1 MRNSKRWMTA
11 VLTAAMV
18 VSQVIPVFASNAS
31 IAGDGTS
38 SGTANILAYSVDKIV
53 VPTTLKVA
61 LNPNGY
67 SLVKAYK
74 EAGVGSAAVTKRT
87 NRTAIFKR
95 TYDLKNAEWVYE
107 QVLKEGTA
115 VPGKTVIMDD
125 DALTASTDT
134 YYEYDFVNS
143 QIISLNYG
151 IANKS
156 TNDKVVQVD
165 IHVTQDTNDKAG
177 KMPIEFVDSS
187 TKATYDS
194 TGTVENAAG
203 QDEMKMYLAVVA
215 AKAAAPT
222 TDTFERVTEWAD
234 DLADVSLYTKDESG
248 VYAYITADTGDGE
261 VTVGNGTTKPAGSVA
276 DKPNFLKALG
286 TGENRT
292 KLYKMSSVIG
302 PEITAKQLS
311 DVRMTVADQENEV
324 AFTPGKENKANA
336 SIGFKLPQAEYG
348 PDDGKDIFAFK
359 ATQETFGN
367 SLQLNALTGVAGF
380 TITGA
385 MNKKVDWT
393 RADTV
398 ALKIQPTYKVSDA
411 TGKETYIDEDADTK
425 ITPADLE
432 AGTDYANTTDPYNQV
447 VLEGDSAGYTSAK
460 ELSSSANSVKLTLP
474 DGVTVS
480 KVELFKVD
488 SPDSGISLAS
498 GNHYNVSGT
507 TYTFV
512 ASNLSGWTGGKI
524 VFTYSDGKTDTLTIK

>member
-1 MRNSKRWMTA
+1 MRNSKKWMTA

-18 VSQVIPVFASNAS
+18 VSQVVPAFATSAD
-31 IAGDGTS
+31 IVGGGTT
-38 SGTANILAYSVDKIV
+38 SGAANILAYSVDRIV

-67 SLVKAYK
+67 NLVKAYK
-74 EAGVGSAAVTKRT
+74 ELGDKDAAKTARDKGK
-87 NRTAIFKR
+87 AIFIR
-95 TYDLKNAEWVYE
+95 TYDLANAEWVYK
-107 QVLKEGTA
+107 QVLKTSTLGDDDDT
-115 VPGKTVIMDD
+115 VVIMDD
-125 DALTASTDT
+125 TALAASTLT
-134 YYEYDFVNS
+134 FYQYDFDKS

-156 TNDKVVQVD
+156 TSDKVVQID
-165 IHVTQDTNDKAG
+165 IKVNQDTNDKAG
-177 KMPIEFVDSS
+177 KLPIDFVDSRA
-187 TKATYDS
+187 KAEYDS
-194 TGTVENAAG
+194 TGTVEDSAK

-234 DLADVSLYTKDESG
+234 ELADVSLYTKDENG
-248 VYAYITADTGDGE
+248 VYAYITADTGDGG

-286 TGENRT
+286 TGESRT

-348 PDDGKDIFAFK
+348 PDDGKDIFAFQ

-425 ITPADLE
+425 ITPANPE

-447 VLEGDSAGYTSAK
+447 EIAKKYVSATT
-460 ELSSSANSVKLTLP
+460 LSSSASSVTVNCP
-474 DGVTVS
+474 EGVTVS
-480 KVELFKVD
+480 SVKLYESDGTTEKADLAGFYTLSD
-488 SPDSGISLAS
+488 S
-498 GNHYNVSGT
+498 
-507 TYTFV
+507 TYTFQGEHITDW
-512 ASNLSGWTGGKI
+512 ASNDWII
-524 VFTYSDGKTDTLTIK
+524 VFAFSDDVVNKITLE